1 MEDEVIQTT
10 QPTPEVVANTSP
22 ESTTDYVQEPVAQ
35 QPETLSP
42 ETIMHNERLNSYASK
57 GESIRNWINNDYNY
71 NKNDAGT
78 LWVAGA
84 INDVNTQ
91 MSFLEATLNEDLYD
105 EMDLQKYFFDQN
117 LATAR
122 AYAKEKKSE
131 TAYGFYKA
139 AQEKAT
145 AEGELTGWYMPP
157 EAGYMLGQWTI
168 AKENLKDPS
177 LSAEDRARAESVVR
191 ATQGWFDANNIT
203 ERGIECLNNLY
214 LKETIRHN
222 QETEELQRQANNI
235 AAQKA
240 NASASDYDL
249 SLREFKYQQAEM
261 ELKYGA
267 DINKDTIIGHTDEFA
282 YRGQY
287 TTQVEWIEAGHM
299 GAAIDMWGTDHVK
312 GILGDRYTE
321 FNRKYESDNTYK
333 TARKEVASKKAIT
346 EDSKIFKPTG
356 KKTDDGHEIKYA
368 VMNNKVV
375 VGYFEDGV
383 WVTITDE
390 NAKFSDGKSIKAYVE
405 KSYGKDSMN
414 TKKVNAITID
424 GETYSIGRGS
434 TSNNS
439 DSYTSLVKAGYKK
452 KAINNNSHALSDEGV
467 KEVDKLIT
475 ASQTDEG
482 VKTKDGKT
490 VRNLK
495 YKQGYIDKKNVNE
508 FVILEG
514 EDGEYYAP
522 EQKVDGSWQLKKLK
536 KHDIEKIEKASK
548 NYKVGDYWDDDGGMF
563 GDNNKHEIAKASW
576 YMGTDSKTGT
586 HYMYVPTGDG
596 YEIVGIRYT
605 NKGSKSAE
613 DSYSESYK
621 AGTGHYKVVSINP
634 SEKELNKAGINL
646 PKDTNEPVSTKNA
659 ETLTLN
665 SYKSDDEITEEKT
678 KTSKETKSSSSS
690 EEAKAPANNNSK
702 QSQSSKKEVRR
713 LSKTSEEQVLEDAQ
727 TVTPF
732 NKKDEEEENN
742 KFTGQ
747 FLATV

>member
-10 QPTPEVVANTSP
+10 QPTTDVVANTSP
-22 ESTTDYVQEPVAQ
+22 KSTTDYVQEPVAQ

-42 ETIMHNERLNSYASK
+42 ETIMHNERINSYASK

-240 NASASDYDL
+240 NASAGSYDL

-267 DINKDTIIGHTDEFA
+267 DINKDTIIGHADEFA

-287 TTQVEWIEAGHM
+287 TTQIEWIEAGHM

-321 FNRKYESDNTYK
+321 FNRKYESDNTFK
-333 TARKEVASKKAIT
+333 TARKEIASKGKIS
-346 EDSKIFKPTG
+346 EDSKVFKSTG
-356 KKTDDGHEIKYA
+356 
-368 VMNNKVV
+368 
-375 VGYFEDGV
+375 
-383 WVTITDE
+383 
-390 NAKFSDGKSIKAYVE
+390 
-405 KSYGKDSMN
+405 
-414 TKKVNAITID
+414 
-424 GETYSIGRGS
+424 
-434 TSNNS
+434 
-439 DSYTSLVKAGYKK
+439 
-452 KAINNNSHALSDEGV
+452 
-467 KEVDKLIT
+467 
-475 ASQTDEG
+475 Q
-482 VKTKDGKT
+482 KTKDGYDVKYVVVNNKVSVGYFDEHGAWNT
-490 VRNLK
+490 ITNSKATFKNGDNIQEYVENLYGKGSMDKKGIDSVEVDGKVYAFGK
-495 YKQGYIDKKNVNE
+495 YKSSGDVKYNDMTSNGWKKETHSNQSSVDGRNDKKVNDTIRKATSSE
-508 FVILEG
+508 GVKDSDGNKVKDLEYAYG
-514 EDGEYYAP
+514 YMDSKGYNDYTLLKGKDKDGDTVFYKVTEDGELIKMKNSDIK
-522 EQKVDGSWQLKKLK
+522 KVDRVEDTYEKGDIWENNFDGLKDGLGDNKKTRIAKSSWIYKCDDGKTAYAVVLHDDGSHEIVKLK
-536 KHDIEKIEKASK
+536 AVYGKQKDAKGNTIDTNYYSVEKIGVDYTELKENNISVPESMKPNVAS
-548 NYKVGDYWDDDGGMF
+548 
-563 GDNNKHEIAKASW
+563 ER
-576 YMGTDSKTGT
+576 T
-586 HYMYVPTGDG
+586 
-596 YEIVGIRYT
+596 
-605 NKGSKSAE
+605 
-613 DSYSESYK
+613 ES
-621 AGTGHYKVVSINP
+621 
-634 SEKELNKAGINL
+634 
-646 PKDTNEPVSTKNA
+646 
-659 ETLTLN
+659 LTLN
-665 SYKSDDEITEEKT
+665 SYESETEVTDKKES
-678 KTSKETKSSSSS
+678 SKETGMSSAS
-690 EEAKAPANNNSK
+690 EAKAPTNNNSK

-732 NKKDEEEENN
+732 NNKDEEEENN

>member
-10 QPTPEVVANTSP
+10 QPTSDVVVTANTSP
-22 ESTTDYVQEPVAQ
+22 ENTAGYMQVQEPVAQ

-168 AKENLKDPS
+168 AKENLKDPNI
-177 LSAEDRARAESVVR
+177 SAEDRARAESVVR

-240 NASASDYDL
+240 NASASSYDL

-267 DINKDTIIGHTDEFA
+267 DINKDAIIGHTDEFA

-333 TARKEVASKKAIT
+333 TARKEIASKGKIS
-346 EDSKIFKPTG
+346 EDSKVFKNTG
-356 KKTDDGHEIKYA
+356 QKTKDGYDVKY
-368 VMNNKVV
+368 VVVNNKVV
-375 VGYFEDGV
+375 VGYFDEHGA
-383 WVTITDE
+383 WNTITNSKATFKNGDNIQE
-390 NAKFSDGKSIKAYVE
+390 YIEKLYGKGSMDKTGIDSVEVDGEVYAFGKYKSSGDVKYTDMEKNGWKKETHSNQSTSVEGRNDKKINETIRKATSSEGVKDSDGNKVKDLDYAYGYMDS
-405 KSYGKDSMN
+405 KGYNDYTLLKGKDKDNN
-414 TKKVNAITID
+414 TVFYRVTDDGELVKMKNSDIKKIDRVEDTYKKGDIWETTWDGFKDGIGDNKKTRIAKSSWIYKCDD
-424 GETYSIGRGS
+424 GETAYAVVLHDDGSHEIVKLKAVYGKQKDTKGNIVDTNYYRVEKIGV
-434 TSNNS
+434 
-439 DSYTSLVKAGYKK
+439 DYTEL
-452 KAINNNSHALSDEGV
+452 
-467 KEVDKLIT
+467 
-475 ASQTDEG
+475 
-482 VKTKDGKT
+482 
-490 VRNLK
+490 
-495 YKQGYIDKKNVNE
+495 KKNGIAVP
-508 FVILEG
+508 
-514 EDGEYYAP
+514 DSMKP
-522 EQKVDGSWQLKKLK
+522 
-536 KHDIEKIEKASK
+536 KAS
-548 NYKVGDYWDDDGGMF
+548 
-563 GDNNKHEIAKASW
+563 
-576 YMGTDSKTGT
+576 
-586 HYMYVPTGDG
+586 
-596 YEIVGIRYT
+596 
-605 NKGSKSAE
+605 
-613 DSYSESYK
+613 SES
-621 AGTGHYKVVSINP
+621 TES
-634 SEKELNKAGINL
+634 
-646 PKDTNEPVSTKNA
+646 
-659 ETLTLN
+659 LTLN
-665 SYKSDDEITEEKT
+665 SYESETEVTDEAPKEKEKPPT
-678 KTSKETKSSSSS
+678 PDGV
-690 EEAKAPANNNSK
+690 EAPNNNPK
-702 QSQSSKKEVRR
+702 QPQNPKKEVRR